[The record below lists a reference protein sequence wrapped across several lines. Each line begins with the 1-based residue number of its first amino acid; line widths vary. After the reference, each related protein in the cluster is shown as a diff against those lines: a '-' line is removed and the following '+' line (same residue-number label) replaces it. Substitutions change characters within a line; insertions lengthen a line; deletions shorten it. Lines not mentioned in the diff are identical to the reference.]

1 MKTRGGRILSVAV
14 TTAVAL
20 ITAIFLSGIDPTS
33 IIFAEAISQKTITL
47 TFHSCSGAQG
57 NHVVNCNVSDTGI
70 TNIDCIVP
78 NPEISGGDNLGYC
91 NADNGQKVLCTI
103 PPQPGDVQCQI
114 VKGFTCTSDFQCQV
128 DKGNK
133 KDNVPFALFF

>member
-1 MKTRGGRILSVAV
+1 M

-20 ITAIFLSGIDPTS
+20 TTAILLGAIDPTS
-33 IIFAEAISQKTITL
+33 IIFVQAIANKSITL
-47 TFHSCSGAQG
+47 TFHSCSGAQS
-57 NHVVNCNVSDTGI
+57 NHVVNCSVSDTGI

-128 DKGNK
+128 NKGNK